1 MSFHGPFLENPSALL
16 LSSYRNAKRGI
27 VCICEGLI
35 FLGKATGHLLMFIL
49 FLAGL
54 GFTLLVGLPLRLA
67 LYLFDWIKPTPI
79 GTLPIFEPREKT
91 S

>member
-1 MSFHGPFLENPSALL
+1 MSFDGPFLENLSALP

-27 VCICEGLI
+27 ACICEGLI
-35 FLGKATGHLLMFIL
+35 FLRKATGHLLMFIL

-54 GFTLLVGLPLRLA
+54 GFALVVGLPLRLA
-67 LYLFDWIKPTPI
+67 LYLFDWMKPNPTD
-79 GTLPIFEPREKT
+79 TLPIFEPREKT